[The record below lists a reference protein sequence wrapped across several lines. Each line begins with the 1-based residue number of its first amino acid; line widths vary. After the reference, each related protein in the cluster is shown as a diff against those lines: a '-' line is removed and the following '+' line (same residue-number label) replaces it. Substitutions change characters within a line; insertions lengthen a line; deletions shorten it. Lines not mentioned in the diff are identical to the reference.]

1 MPRPMPLDATTK
13 DTAAPSELCDFD
25 SNPVAPRRLPDGVSE
40 ASSEGSTPAKDSGRS
55 RSQSSSDA
63 WTRDVLFFVISLE
76 YIADL
81 GAILILLRG
90 QFMTPK

>member
-1 MPRPMPLDATTK
+1 MPLAATTK
-13 DTAAPSELCDFD
+13 DTAAPSERCDFD

-40 ASSEGSTPAKDSGRS
+40 ASEGSTPAEDSGRS
-55 RSQSSSDA
+55 RSQSISDA

-76 YIADL
+76 YMAYL